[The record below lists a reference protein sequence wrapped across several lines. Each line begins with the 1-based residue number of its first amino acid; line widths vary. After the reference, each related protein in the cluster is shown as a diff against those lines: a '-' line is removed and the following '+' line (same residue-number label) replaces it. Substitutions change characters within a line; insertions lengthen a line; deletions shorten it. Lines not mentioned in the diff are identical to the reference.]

1 MTTANHQKDC
11 AQDEIEQLPEA
22 ARVYKPLSYEDAD
35 RILQNVLRACGLKE
49 AHMKKDIS
57 NYP

>member
-35 RILQNVLRACGLKE
+35 RILQNVLCAC
-49 AHMKKDIS
+49 
-57 NYP
+57 

>member
-1 MTTANHQKDC
+1 MTAENHQKDRS
-11 AQDEIEQLPEA
+11 QNEIEQLPESA
-22 ARVYKPLSYEDAD
+22 QAYKPLSYEDAD

-57 NYP
+57 NFP